1 MVGSVSGVRE
11 RGSGSGTHHCAI
23 LEREVV
29 RELVAEVGGNGVVA
43 CEGTVVRGRC
53 GEDHIRAE
61 LEGGGA
67 CVRLIVHAMVEYE
80 LPHSGRVCS
89 RRRHGR
95 LRPAPLRHGRPP

>member
-1 MVGSVSGVRE
+1 MSGVWER
-11 RGSGSGTHHCAI
+11 RGSDSGTHHCAI

-61 LEGGGA
+61 LGGLCEVDSARDG
-67 CVRLIVHAMVEYE
+67 
-80 LPHSGRVCS
+80 
-89 RRRHGR
+89 
-95 LRPAPLRHGRPP
+95 